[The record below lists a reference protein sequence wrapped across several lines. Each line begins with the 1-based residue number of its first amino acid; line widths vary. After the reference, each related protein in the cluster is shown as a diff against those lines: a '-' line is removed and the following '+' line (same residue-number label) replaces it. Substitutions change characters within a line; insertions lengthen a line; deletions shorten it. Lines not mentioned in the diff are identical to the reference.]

1 MERTIKSLHKVN
13 YPVYKVD
20 QEPITV
26 DGLTFV
32 GGNIVDDRNISAR
45 TLGARRL
52 LSPHPLYKLL
62 RHRGDVIEL
71 IKDTAGTRSWYID
84 NLGSYFT
91 YKRTSLQKLVCHKIN
106 DIIYKDFYSL
116 IILEG
121 INFPVVVN
129 RPPVGSFA
137 QILYYKD
144 LPWKLY
150 NIMYEWEKLTRK
162 KV

>member
-32 GGNIVDDRNISAR
+32 GGNIVDDKNISAP

-52 LSPHPLYKLL
+52 LSPHKIYRIF
-62 RHRGDVIEL
+62 RHRGDVVDL
-71 IKDTAGTRSWYID
+71 IKDTGTRSWYID
-84 NLGSYFT
+84 NLGSAFN
-91 YKRTSLQKLVCHKIN
+91 YKRTSLQKLVCHKIEN
-106 DIIYKDFYSL
+106 IIYRDFYSL

-129 RPPVGSFA
+129 RPPVGSYA
-137 QILYYKD
+137 QMLYYRD

-150 NIMYEWEKLTRK
+150 NIMYEWEKPTRK